1 MDIATLVGIVLGL
14 ASIFGGIFIAASDAG
29 AGMSG
34 FISTSSFAIVFG
46 GMVASVSVAFPLAE
60 VMKLGA
66 AIGAVFKGSKEKLGL
81 MVDDAVEIAT
91 VGRKGAAD
99 LEKSIEG
106 IKNPFFRDGVQMV
119 VDGYSEEELIDI
131 LETRIQYRE
140 VRERSQASLF
150 QTMGTMAPAWGMIG
164 TLIGLVIMLAGF
176 GGEGGGGTEALGSG
190 MSAALI
196 TTFYGAVFANLFF
209 LPMAAK
215 LNSRVSSTS
224 TQQAMF
230 IEAARLIH
238 QRKHPLI
245 VREKLNSYIPPK
257 EWRREEG

>member
-1 MDIATLVGIVLGL
+1 MDIATLVGILLGL
-14 ASIFGGIFIAASDAG
+14 VSIGGGIILLTPDFAMFGS
-29 AGMSG
+29 M
-34 FISTSSFAIVFG
+34 SSFAIVLG
-46 GMVASVSVAFPLAE
+46 GMVASVSVAFPLSE
-60 VMKLGA
+60 VLQLGSA
-66 AIGAVFKGSKEKLGL
+66 MGAVFKGSKIKLGFL
-81 MVDDAVEIAT
+81 VDDAVEISN

-99 LEKSIEG
+99 LEKGIEG

-140 VRERSQASLF
+140 IRERSQASLF
-150 QTMGTMAPAWGMIG
+150 QTMGVMAPAWGMIG
-164 TLIGLVIMLAGF
+164 TLIGLVVMLAGF
-176 GGEGGGGTEALGSG
+176 GGGGGADALGSG

-196 TTFYGAVFANLFF
+196 TTFYGAVLANLFF

-215 LNSRVSSTS
+215 LITRVSSTS

-230 IEAARLIH
+230 VEATRLIH

-245 VREKLNSYIPPK
+245 VREKLNSFIPPK
-257 EWRREEG
+257 EWKREEG

>member
-1 MDIATLVGIVLGL
+1 MDIATLIGILLGL
-14 ASIFGGIFIAASDAG
+14 ASIFGGIFMAASAAG
-29 AGMSG
+29 ASMGG
-34 FISTSSFAIVFG
+34 FISGSSFAIVFG

-60 VMKLGA
+60 VLKLGA
-66 AIGAVFKGSKEKLGL
+66 AIGAVFKGSKVKLGL
-81 MVDDAVEIAT
+81 MVDDAVEVSN

-99 LEKSIEG
+99 LEKGIEG

-119 VDGYSEEELIDI
+119 VDGYSEDELIDI
-131 LETRIQYRE
+131 LETRIEYRE
-140 VRERSQASLF
+140 IRERSQASLF
-150 QTMGTMAPAWGMIG
+150 QTMGVMAPAWGMIG
-164 TLIGLVIMLAGF
+164 TLIGLVIMLSGF
-176 GGEGGGGTEALGSG
+176 GGEGGTEALGAG

-215 LNSRVSSTS
+215 LNTRVSATS

-245 VREKLNSYIPPK
+245 VREKLNSFIPPK
-257 EWRREEG
+257 EWKKEEG